1 MIIYL
6 VLIQLSYRLVG
17 KRFYRAHTLRFNEP
31 LLLTRKYLFSDTVP
45 TWLTYVRPIF
55 IDCEAAHLRWPM
67 SAVLVH
73 PFTQGWLLS
82 HLVRFASGR
91 YLDAGV
97 SVAGRSGHSRVR
109 RFGAI
114 FTFLHNVAKIC
125 FACGGQWQF
134 TIAQKWENGF

>member
-82 HLVRFASGR
+82 HLV
-91 YLDAGV
+91 
-97 SVAGRSGHSRVR
+97 
-109 RFGAI
+109 
-114 FTFLHNVAKIC
+114 
-125 FACGGQWQF
+125 
-134 TIAQKWENGF
+134 

>member
-1 MIIYL
+1 
-6 VLIQLSYRLVG
+6 
-17 KRFYRAHTLRFNEP
+17 
-31 LLLTRKYLFSDTVP
+31 
-45 TWLTYVRPIF
+45 
-55 IDCEAAHLRWPM
+55 M

-97 SVAGRSGHSRVR
+97 SVAGRPLSSPSFWRN
-109 RFGAI
+109 
-114 FTFLHNVAKIC
+114 LHFPAQYVAKFC

-134 TIAQKWENGF
+134 NIAQKWESGF